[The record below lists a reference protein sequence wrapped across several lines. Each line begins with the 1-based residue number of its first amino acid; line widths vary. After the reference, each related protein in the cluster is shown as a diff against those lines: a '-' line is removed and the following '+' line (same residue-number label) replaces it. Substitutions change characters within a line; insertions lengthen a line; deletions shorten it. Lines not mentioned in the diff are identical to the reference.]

1 MTSERSKTID
11 AVAFAAA
18 DLVTPITVVR
28 AAGAYLL
35 TELSETDR
43 RRWEVTQALGSLAAA
58 QKSIEAAAQTLLH
71 AVTVDAEMEAQTVS
85 VDPWARPVVAKAD
98 HPFMPMVHDDH
109 EQCFKCELGRDAHSE
124 EFRF

>member
-85 VDPWARPVVAKAD
+85 VDPWARPVTL
-98 HPFMPMVHDDH
+98 DDD
-109 EQCFKCELGRDAHSE
+109 ETNLGE
-124 EFRF
+124 VRF